1 MKHKVVIF
9 CGSSRAGKTTLA
21 KLSHDHSKIYKGLIF
36 EGLFPAYL
44 SRFSYMFGKYH
55 KGLFSEYMTRA
66 RFIDES
72 KSKTTTPKEQLGKVG
87 KYKGSFLSSLDNA
100 FGDKWAIAD
109 LHAEL
114 YYKALLRSNPD
125 IHFCLVIRDPRDC
138 VCAGLYWQ
146 DLPKAIEVRKSWFY
160 KKLFSWILSAHMAQ
174 KIKKTYPDNI
184 TVVNFNQLIENKN
197 PPEFLGFD
205 NAWEKDIPKWDI
217 YYSHKGKGLF
227 STPNR
232 GEYKELL
239 TERDIFII
247 QELCADYMKQ
257 YNYKRD
263 NFTSSNIYILRI
275 IKIFILGLSELS
287 PSLARGGIDLLF
299 SPRQHAKKQQDRLK
313 QFIKDIKNF

>member
-1 MKHKVVIF
+1 MKYKAVIF

-21 KLSHDHSKIYKGLIF
+21 RLSHVHSVNYNGLIF

-44 SRFSYMFGKYH
+44 SRYSYMFGKYH
-55 KGLFSEYMTRA
+55 RGLFDEYMERP
-66 RFIDES
+66 RFIDEV
-72 KSKTTTPKEQLGKVG
+72 KSKTTTPKDELGG
-87 KYKGSFLSSLDNA
+87 DFKYKDSFLSSLNNA
-100 FGDKWAIAD
+100 FGDKWAVAD

-114 YYKALLRSNPD
+114 YYKALLRSIPD
-125 IHFCLVIRDPRDC
+125 VHFCLVVRDPRDC

-146 DLPKAIEVRKSWFY
+146 NFPKAIEARKSWFY
-160 KKLFSWILSAHMAQ
+160 KKLFSWILSAHIAN

-184 TVVNFNQLIENKN
+184 TIVNFNQLIESKN

-205 NAWEKDIPKWDI
+205 KSWEKDIPKGDI

-239 TERDIFII
+239 TEREIFII

-257 YNYKRD
+257 YDYKSE
-263 NFTSSNIYILRI
+263 NFPSSNIFILRI
-275 IKIFILGLSELS
+275 IKVFILGLSELS

-299 SPRQHAKKQQDRLK
+299 SPRQHAKKQLDRLK